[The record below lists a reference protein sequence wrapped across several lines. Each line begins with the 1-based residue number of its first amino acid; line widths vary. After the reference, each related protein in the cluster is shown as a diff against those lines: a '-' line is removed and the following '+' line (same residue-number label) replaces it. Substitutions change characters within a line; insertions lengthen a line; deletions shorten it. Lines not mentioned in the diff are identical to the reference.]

1 MIYIEL
7 NFHRFQDAFSDM
19 NRADNFTYEALKELY
34 EYYDNIGEDIELD
47 VIAICCDWSEM
58 SEEDIRKEYDLEEDD
73 EDVDSYLS
81 NGTTYYALSNGNY
94 LFQVF

>member
-19 NRADNFTYEALKELY
+19 NREGNFTYEALKELY
-34 EYYDNIGEDIELD
+34 DYYDNIGEDVELD
-47 VIAICCDWSEM
+47 VIAICCDWTEL
-58 SEEDIRKEYDLEEDD
+58 SEEEIRKEYDIDED
-73 EDVDSYLS
+73 EDVDSYLNS
-81 NGTTYYALSNGNY
+81 KTTYYVLSNGNY

>member
-73 EDVDSYLS
+73 DVDSYLS

>member
-7 NFHRFQDAFSDM
+7 SFYRFQDAFSDM

-34 EYYDNIGEDIELD
+34 DYYDNIGEDIELD
-47 VIAICCDWSEM
+47 VIAICCDWNEM
-58 SEEDIRKEYDLEEDD
+58 SEEECRRAYNIDED
-73 EDVDSYLS
+73 EDVDSYLNS
-81 NGTTYYALSNGNY
+81 NTTYYALSNGNY